1 MEHGIRKT
9 LKFLGS
15 IAIYGFAIT
24 GFVLVIGYLAVRYG
38 FTDTPGIIDR
48 QTEEFLKIKDNT
60 DTAGQ
65 PLWARSEEWET
76 LKSAV
81 VRDEKELKRAE
92 KDTGVPARL
101 IFANLA
107 VEQLRL
113 YHSNRELFKKAFY
126 PLKLLGNQSQFSWGV
141 MGLKQE
147 TARQIEVNLKN
158 PSSHQNEPLPLEK
171 GEYSTSPFYLGE
183 KYEHLLDFKTDY
195 PNNERF
201 VRIIDEDNRYYSYL
215 YSGLYFKQVIEQ
227 WKNAGFP
234 IDDRPEI
241 LSTLFNIGFEHSAP
255 KQNPQVGG
263 SVIEIAG
270 KTYSFGGLAG
280 EIFFSNELEKEFP
293 R

>member
-1 MEHGIRKT
+1 MQTRRGINLFFR
-9 LKFLGS
+9 F
-15 IAIYGFAIT
+15 AIYFFALIGFILTAGYFAVKWELTNSNSRIDEQDSFFQDNAVVKSDQSYAVVNSAKNESPEWSR
-24 GFVLVIGYLAVRYG
+24 GDEWLVFKTAV
-38 FTDTPGIIDR
+38 
-48 QTEEFLKIKDNT
+48 IKD
-60 DTAGQ
+60 
-65 PLWARSEEWET
+65 RET
-76 LKSAV
+76 LKKVESATGIESRLV
-81 VRDEKELKRAE
+81 VSL
-92 KDTGVPARL
+92 
-101 IFANLA
+101 LA

-241 LSTLFNIGFEHSAP
+241 LST
-255 KQNPQVGG
+255 
-263 SVIEIAG
+263 
-270 KTYSFGGLAG
+270 
-280 EIFFSNELEKEFP
+280 
-293 R
+293 